1 MATSFK
7 ARVNKL
13 KSTRV
18 SVSQKSDKSAPET
31 PLSSSIEE
39 DTLKAWMHS
48 TNNINSISNAI
59 ARIENDVSSVKSDR
73 ERVIKLEV
81 ELEKLMQL
89 ISNKDYFKNIFM
101 EMLESMEPE
110 KEMEEEP
117 EWKEYIDNELNNLR
131 GVLNTTHS
139 SIKEMYESNSKKID
153 FLEEKINLNKK
164 VETKK
169 EIDNLKE
176 YVGNQLN
183 TFCVDYQEKINIFEK
198 NIEKRLNTYYDDN
211 QEKIN
216 IFEEHNK
223 IIHELKNEYEKD
235 TSELKQSMDKKLDD
249 LKQCQQKH
257 AYDLKMVVDG
267 LDARLNALKQDLV
280 SMVNNQKNFKND
292 IEILET
298 FKNKQKKINELI
310 EENSDKMEKIK
321 KENINIKKCVD
332 TLENITKETST
343 IFVTKVADLADYT
356 KKLDGRM
363 GRCENYSKDL
373 GNSLG
378 GVKDL
383 FDEEKA
389 SLTKLIS
396 NLKDDFIELHERC
409 DHTLSTIY
417 RNDTQHIIDKYV
429 FELSQLNVLFESTK
443 TMQRENNYFK
453 CIGNLSS
460 RIDKIEQKIN

>member
-31 PLSSSIEE
+31 PLSGSIEE

-59 ARIENDVSSVKSDR
+59 TRIENDVSSVKSDR

-131 GVLNTTHS
+131 SVLNTTHS

-183 TFCVDYQEKINIFEK
+183 TFCIDYQEKINIFEE
-198 NIEKRLNTYYDDN
+198 NIEKRLNTYYDDY

-216 IFEEHNK
+216 I
-223 IIHELKNEYEKD
+223 
-235 TSELKQSMDKKLDD
+235 
-249 LKQCQQKH
+249 
-257 AYDLKMVVDG
+257 
-267 LDARLNALKQDLV
+267 
-280 SMVNNQKNFKND
+280 
-292 IEILET
+292 
-298 FKNKQKKINELI
+298 
-310 EENSDKMEKIK
+310 
-321 KENINIKKCVD
+321 
-332 TLENITKETST
+332 
-343 IFVTKVADLADYT
+343 
-356 KKLDGRM
+356 
-363 GRCENYSKDL
+363 
-373 GNSLG
+373 
-378 GVKDL
+378 
-383 FDEEKA
+383 
-389 SLTKLIS
+389 
-396 NLKDDFIELHERC
+396 
-409 DHTLSTIY
+409 
-417 RNDTQHIIDKYV
+417 
-429 FELSQLNVLFESTK
+429 
-443 TMQRENNYFK
+443 
-453 CIGNLSS
+453 
-460 RIDKIEQKIN
+460 

>member
-31 PLSSSIEE
+31 PLSGSIEE

-59 ARIENDVSSVKSDR
+59 TRIENDVSSVKSDR

-131 GVLNTTHS
+131 SVLNTTHS

-183 TFCVDYQEKINIFEK
+183 TFCVEYQEKINIFEE
-198 NIEKRLNTYYDDN
+198 N
-211 QEKIN
+211 
-216 IFEEHNK
+216 NK

-249 LKQCQQKH
+249 LKQCQKKD

-267 LDARLNALKQDLV
+267 LDARLNDLKQDLV

-298 FKNKQKKINELI
+298 FKNKQKKNNELI
-310 EENSDKMEKIK
+310 EENSINLEKIK
-321 KENINIKKCVD
+321 KENINIKNRIE
-332 TLENITKETST
+332 TIENITKETST
-343 IFVTKVADLADYT
+343 IFVTKVADLADLA
-356 KKLDGRM
+356 KKLDSRM

-378 GVKDL
+378 DVKDL

-389 SLTKLIS
+389 SLSKLIS

-409 DHTLSTIY
+409 DNTLSTIY

-429 FELSQLNVLFESTK
+429 FELSQLNVLFESSK
-443 TMQRENNYFK
+443 VMQRENNYFK

-460 RIDKIEQKIN
+460 RIDKIEQKIA